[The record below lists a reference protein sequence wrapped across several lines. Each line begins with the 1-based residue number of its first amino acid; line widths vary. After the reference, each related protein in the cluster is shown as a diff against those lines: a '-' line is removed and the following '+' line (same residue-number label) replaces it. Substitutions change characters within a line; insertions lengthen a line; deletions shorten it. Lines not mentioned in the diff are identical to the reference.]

1 LGEMQKKFSRNFQEY
16 LYINYYMGT
25 FEIILAV
32 VASSAIIGTVVYMLL
47 QKKVEKSKGDG
58 SVIRMEDE
66 VQGPPTSSMN

>member
-1 LGEMQKKFSRNFQEY
+1 
-16 LYINYYMGT
+16 MGT